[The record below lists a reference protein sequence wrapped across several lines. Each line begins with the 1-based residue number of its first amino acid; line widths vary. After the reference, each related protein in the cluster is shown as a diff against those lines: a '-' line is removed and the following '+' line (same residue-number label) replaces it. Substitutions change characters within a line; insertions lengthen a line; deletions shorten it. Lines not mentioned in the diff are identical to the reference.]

1 MQINIVHTFNRS
13 NILFNMQKI
22 LTIFI
27 LCLYYNFSF
36 CQEINGPVLMK
47 EIAGKYDGDLKN
59 GLANGKGTAVGTDT
73 YEGHFRKGLPNGEGT
88 YTYSNGDM
96 YKGNFVNGRFSGKG
110 TLYYKSVSPDSVSAG
125 FWDEGK
131 YLGKVKID
139 PYVISNQT
147 GIVDPRI
154 SLIGEGNQ
162 IELTVLDP
170 FNKYIIP
177 QINANGKF
185 FQRFSYSRIYFEQ
198 IDFPIEL
205 DIMYY
210 CSNKI
215 RTGTIYNTIRI
226 KINKP
231 GNWQITLKNQ

>member
-1 MQINIVHTFNRS
+1 MMLVMWS
-13 NILFNMQKI
+13 NI
-22 LTIFI
+22 
-27 LCLYYNFSF
+27 SF
-36 CQEINGPVLMK
+36 CQEITGPVLMK
-47 EIAGKYDGDLKN
+47 EISGKYDGELKN
-59 GLANGKGTAVGTDT
+59 GLAHGRGTAVGADT
-73 YEGHFRKGLPNGEGT
+73 YEGHFRKGMPNGEGT
-88 YTYSNGDM
+88 YTFGNGNV
-96 YKGNFVNGRFSGKG
+96 YKGDFVNGRFSGKG
-110 TLYYKSVSPDSVSAG
+110 TLYYKSISPDSVSTG
-125 FWDEGK
+125 YWDEGK
-131 YLGKVKID
+131 YLGKVKIE
-139 PYVISNQT
+139 PYVISNLT

-162 IELTVLDP
+162 IELAVLDP

-177 QINANGKF
+177 QINATGKY

-205 DIMYY
+205 DITYN

-215 RTGTIYNTIRI
+215 RSGMIYNTIRI